1 MGFLRDE
8 MARRCINIQK
18 QRHFLHIYAMR
29 CVCFDTKKRFYA
41 MFGETEKALKSRV
54 FVREKT
60 PLQWLLDAIMM
71 LTFFDAVVIAIAT
84 CSYRDSNMML
94 ST

>member
-8 MARRCINIQK
+8 MVRRCINIQK

-41 MFGETEKALKSRV
+41 MFWETEKALKSRV
-54 FVREKT
+54 LFVKKR
-60 PLQWLLDAIMM
+60 LYNGFSMRL
-71 LTFFDAVVIAIAT
+71 
-84 CSYRDSNMML
+84 
-94 ST
+94 

>member
-18 QRHFLHIYAMR
+18 QRLFLHIYAMR
-29 CVCFDTKKRFYA
+29 CVCSGTKKRFYA

-54 FVREKT
+54 LFVKKR
-60 PLQWLLDAIMM
+60 LYNGFSMRL
-71 LTFFDAVVIAIAT
+71 
-84 CSYRDSNMML
+84 
-94 ST
+94 

>member
-41 MFGETEKALKSRV
+41 MFRETEKALKSRV
-54 FVREKT
+54 LFVKIR
-60 PLQWLLDAIMM
+60 LYNGFSMRL
-71 LTFFDAVVIAIAT
+71 
-84 CSYRDSNMML
+84 
-94 ST
+94 

>member
-8 MARRCINIQK
+8 MVRRCINIQK

-41 MFGETEKALKSRV
+41 MSWETEKALKSRV
-54 FVREKT
+54 LFVKKR
-60 PLQWLLDAIMM
+60 LYNGFSMRL
-71 LTFFDAVVIAIAT
+71 
-84 CSYRDSNMML
+84 
-94 ST
+94 